1 MSETIEECY
10 HKLISKIDSSAMLV
24 AVTKR
29 QPISKIKQ
37 VYACGQ
43 KDFAENIVQEALTK
57 IEELKNFNITWHF
70 IGAIQSNKT
79 KQIAEN
85 FDWVQSVASIKHA
98 KRLNDQRPK
107 HMKPLNVCIQVNISQ
122 EENKSGVYPKEIVI
136 LANEILRMKRL
147 KLRGIMAIPAKEAH
161 VAKQREVFAE
171 LKKIFDEMNAQ
182 AYECDTLSMGMSG
195 EYQVA
200 IEEGSTMV
208 RVGTALFGGRV

>member
-1 MSETIEECY
+1 M
-10 HKLISKIDSSAMLV
+10 
-24 AVTKR
+24 
-29 QPISKIKQ
+29 
-37 VYACGQ
+37 
-43 KDFAENIVQEALTK
+43 QEARAVD
-57 IEELKNFNITWHF
+57 KNH
-70 IGAIQSNKT
+70 Q
-79 KQIAEN
+79 
-85 FDWVQSVASIKHA
+85 
-98 KRLNDQRPK
+98 
-107 HMKPLNVCIQVNISQ
+107 
-122 EENKSGVYPKEIVI
+122 EIVI